1 MKGYKINENKWNNIK
16 LMKWYKI
23 NKSKWNDIKLIK
35 ANEKI

>member
-1 MKGYKINENKWNNIK
+1 MKWYKINENKWNNIK

-23 NKSKWNDIKLIK
+23 NESKWNYIKLIK